1 MTSNKHSYISNL
13 VPNKKTS
20 AGLDSFRM
28 MTEGPGFDQIL
39 RTNQVLKSSTNRTT
53 KEIDLLQSTHCNEK
67 LCEISI
73 IAQNIKSLFECL
85 NGVKETEKSNEMLQK
100 VFLICKMN

>member
-1 MTSNKHSYISNL
+1 MTSNKHSYIYNL

-53 KEIDLLQSTHCNEK
+53 KEIDLLHQLTVMKSYV
-67 LCEISI
+67 
-73 IAQNIKSLFECL
+73 KSLLLLKILNLCL
-85 NGVKETEKSNEMLQK
+85 SV
-100 VFLICKMN
+100 